1 MRRLQSKEITFFFMR
16 TDTTA
21 PAGSLRGT
29 DGYMPVDVRVTSLAG
44 GRELLTGFFKDTGP
58 QQLPDRP
65 FRIVIHDGFYHSKLG
80 VYTWQELNLQ
90 VRYTLRHDTG
100 EINIVVPRGYVAAG

>member
-1 MRRLQSKEITFFFMR
+1 MRRYNRWQITFFFMR

-44 GRELLTGFFKDTGP
+44 GQELLTGFFKDTGP
-58 QQLPDRP
+58 RQLPDRP
-65 FRIVIHDGFYHSKLG
+65 FRIVIHDGFYTKLG
-80 VYTWQELNLQ
+80 VYSWQELNLQ

-100 EINIVVPRGYVAAG
+100 EINIEVPRGYVAAG

>member
-1 MRRLQSKEITFFFMR
+1 
-16 TDTTA
+16 
-21 PAGSLRGT
+21 
-29 DGYMPVDVRVTSLAG
+29 MPVDVRLSSLAG
-44 GRELLTGFFKDTGP
+44 GRELLTGFFRDTGP

-65 FRIVIHDGFYHSKLG
+65 FRIVIHDGFYHAKLG

-100 EINIVVPRGYVAAG
+100 EIDIVAPGVSNGIGSLVSGRCPVLSGS